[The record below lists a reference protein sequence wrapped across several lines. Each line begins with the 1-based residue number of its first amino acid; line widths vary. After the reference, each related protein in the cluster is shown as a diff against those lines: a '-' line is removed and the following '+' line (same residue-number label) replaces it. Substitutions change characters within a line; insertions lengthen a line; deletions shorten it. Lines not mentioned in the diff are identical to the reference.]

1 MKKYST
7 YIGMDCGDRT
17 HRVVVLDKDGEEITR
32 KIVENRGDIVVK
44 VLGEFPGSMIA
55 IEVGTHSRW
64 LQRTLEEAGHTVVV
78 GNSRKLPAIT
88 RSEKKTDWRDA
99 EMLARLV
106 RFDPRLLFPITHRGL
121 RAQVDLA
128 MLKARDAVVRTRSLL
143 INSVRGVLKSEGFR
157 VPKCSAEAFVKK
169 ATPCIP
175 GILKPSLAPL
185 LEEIAGMTQRIREYD
200 AHIEAIAEQYPE
212 TEVLR
217 QIPGVG
223 PITALAYVL
232 TLEDPHRFT
241 SSRKVGAYLGMTPK
255 LDQSGETNKELRIT
269 KHGDGFLRRLLVS
282 AAQYILG
289 RLNKHDSALR
299 QFGLRLAQGGKRA
312 KKRAVVAV
320 ARKLAVLLHRL
331 WLKGEVYKAFP
342 KPKVASAA

>member
-1 MKKYST
+1 
-7 YIGMDCGDRT
+7 
-17 HRVVVLDKDGEEITR
+17 
-32 KIVENRGDIVVK
+32 
-44 VLGEFPGSMIA
+44 
-55 IEVGTHSRW
+55 
-64 LQRTLEEAGHTVVV
+64 
-78 GNSRKLPAIT
+78 
-88 RSEKKTDWRDA
+88 
-99 EMLARLV
+99 
-106 RFDPRLLFPITHRGL
+106 
-121 RAQVDLA
+121 
-128 MLKARDAVVRTRSLL
+128 
-143 INSVRGVLKSEGFR
+143 
-157 VPKCSAEAFVKK
+157 
-169 ATPCIP
+169 
-175 GILKPSLAPL
+175 
-185 LEEIAGMTQRIREYD
+185 MTQRIREYD

-331 WLKGEVYKAFP
+331 WLNGEVYKAFP